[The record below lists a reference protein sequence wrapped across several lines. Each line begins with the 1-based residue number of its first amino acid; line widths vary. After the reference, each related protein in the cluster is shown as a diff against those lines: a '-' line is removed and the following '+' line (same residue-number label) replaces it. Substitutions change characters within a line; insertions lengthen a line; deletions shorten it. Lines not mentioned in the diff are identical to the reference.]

1 MCKRKFRSALFAV
14 LLTMAGV
21 VLVGQVVSVMA
32 QMSGSSTLEM
42 TNVPMIQEAGSTSA
56 TISWSTNVP
65 SSSRVWYGTDVNNL
79 TELAQAPWGGTN
91 HQVRLSNLKPGTTY
105 YFQVESEQ
113 GRGAIGEAESRG
125 VLSFR
130 TVASGAQ
137 PVRNQP
143 ATVAQ
148 LGLENEYNG
157 AIKITNGPLLEYL
170 DDRSAILAWSTNVKG
185 STRVNYGTDQHNLTE
200 LAEAPWGANGLTHRV
215 RIQNLQPDRTYYY
228 QIESGQAQGTGAE
241 VEGAAIVF
249 SFHTNSSGQQP
260 VHNQAGTAVGGPA
273 SGASIGGEQVR
284 AEQVRAEAVRRQD
297 RANAQIH
304 AAQNKDKDKDEAK
317 KNKDKKKDQDER

>member
-1 MCKRKFRSALFAV
+1 
-14 LLTMAGV
+14 
-21 VLVGQVVSVMA
+21 
-32 QMSGSSTLEM
+32 
-42 TNVPMIQEAGSTSA
+42 
-56 TISWSTNVP
+56 
-65 SSSRVWYGTDVNNL
+65 
-79 TELAQAPWGGTN
+79 
-91 HQVRLSNLKPGTTY
+91 LKPGTTY

-113 GRGAIGEAESRG
+113 GRGAVGEAESRG
-125 VLSFR
+125 VLRFR
-130 TVASGAQ
+130 TVAGGAQ

-148 LGLENEYNG
+148 QGLENEYNG

-249 SFHTNSSGQQP
+249 SFHTNASGQQP

-273 SGASIGGEQVR
+273 SGAGMGQPFGRGGPAPSVS
-284 AEQVRAEAVRRQD
+284 AVPVNDDARAEAIRRQD

-304 AAQNKDKDKDEAK
+304 AAQKKDKDKDEAK
-317 KNKDKKKDQDER
+317 KNKDKKKENKDKKKDQDER

>member
-1 MCKRKFRSALFAV
+1 
-14 LLTMAGV
+14 
-21 VLVGQVVSVMA
+21 
-32 QMSGSSTLEM
+32 
-42 TNVPMIQEAGSTSA
+42 
-56 TISWSTNVP
+56 
-65 SSSRVWYGTDVNNL
+65 
-79 TELAQAPWGGTN
+79 
-91 HQVRLSNLKPGTTY
+91 
-105 YFQVESEQ
+105 
-113 GRGAIGEAESRG
+113 
-125 VLSFR
+125 
-130 TVASGAQ
+130 
-137 PVRNQP
+137 
-143 ATVAQ
+143 
-148 LGLENEYNG
+148 
-157 AIKITNGPLLEYL
+157 
-170 DDRSAILAWSTNVKG
+170 
-185 STRVNYGTDQHNLTE
+185 
-200 LAEAPWGANGLTHRV
+200 
-215 RIQNLQPDRTYYY
+215 LQPDRTYYY